1 MIKLLKF
8 YAPWCQPCK
17 MLDKQLE
24 SFELSMPKHNIDID
38 IDVELAM
45 LYKVRG
51 IPTMIIVDEE
61 GKEIKRVTGSQTQET
76 LTNFLTI

>member
-24 SFELSMPKHNIDID
+24 SFELSIPKHNIDID

>member
-24 SFELSMPKHNIDID
+24 SFELSIPKHNIDID

-61 GKEIKRVTGSQTQET
+61 GKEVKRVTGSQTQET

>member
-1 MIKLLKF
+1 MKLYKF

-24 SFELSMPKHNIDID
+24 SFNLSMPKHDVNIDVD
-38 IDVELAM
+38 IELAM

-51 IPTMIIVDEE
+51 IPTMIVVDENGIE
-61 GKEIKRVTGSQTQET
+61 VKRVTGSQTEAQLNKFFTE
-76 LTNFLTI
+76 

>member
-24 SFELSMPKHNIDID
+24 SFELKIPKHNIDID

-61 GKEIKRVTGSQTQET
+61 GKEVKRVTGSQTQET

>member
-61 GKEIKRVTGSQTQET
+61 GKEVKRVTGSQTQET